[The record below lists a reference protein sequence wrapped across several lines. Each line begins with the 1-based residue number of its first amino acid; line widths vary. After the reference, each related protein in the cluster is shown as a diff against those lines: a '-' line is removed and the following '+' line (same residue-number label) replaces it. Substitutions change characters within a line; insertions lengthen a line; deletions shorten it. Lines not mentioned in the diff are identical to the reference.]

1 MWTTR
6 IDGQR
11 SPRCSV
17 PSAWDFAANDE
28 FSPGPSTEPLHGRID
43 RELDLMVI
51 AEHSVQ
57 QEAST
62 PNRDDEMMR
71 TPDASADPKRQ
82 PGPFGVSKR
91 AAGMA
96 NSPASR

>member
-1 MWTTR
+1 
-6 IDGQR
+6 
-11 SPRCSV
+11 
-17 PSAWDFAANDE
+17 
-28 FSPGPSTEPLHGRID
+28 
-43 RELDLMVI
+43 MVI